1 MPNDPGL
8 AGDTCCYMEAIS
20 GDGGTHDPAGTWWL
34 SPDILLTGPVSG
46 PDNADPGQVNPVVV
60 KFHRKPANSD
70 CSTPGDES
78 ITVQLWVG
86 NPSLAMAPNNQAS
99 TAIIANIGSPMP
111 APGNTGTQQVD
122 WSVPSGLPP
131 DNPQGP
137 GHKCLIARC
146 FPDSLTPSNKNFFV
160 PDDPH
165 VAQHN
170 ICIVPCPKKKLS
182 HNQFHFKVSTL
193 NPGREKERA
202 RLRAVLDL
210 KPRKFVLQTVLTEL
224 RNVHG
229 FHQLATAAPTHGFR
243 FDLSAYGPS
252 NVHDKSHGVPHPSF
266 EGEVTLTNHVAHID
280 FIADLTG
287 TQAGDAFI
295 YHLTQTDTGG
305 HPQGG
310 LTLVLV
316 KL

>member
-8 AGDTCCYMEAIS
+8 AGDTCFYMEAVS

-34 SPDILLTGPVSG
+34 SPDIQLTGPVSG
-46 PDNADPGQVNPVVV
+46 PDNADPGQINPVVV
-60 KFHRKPANSD
+60 KFHRKPANTD
-70 CSTPGDES
+70 CNTPGDETL
-78 ITVQLWVG
+78 TVQLWVG

-99 TAIIANIGSPMP
+99 TFSVLNIGSP
-111 APGNTGTQQVD
+111 AVGPGATGTQQID

-131 DNPQGP
+131 DDPQGP

-146 FPDSLTPSNKNFFV
+146 FPDSLAPSNSNFFL

-170 ICIVPCPKKKLS
+170 ICIVPCPEKKLV
-182 HNQFHFKVSTL
+182 HHQLHFKVSTL

-202 RLRAVLDL
+202 IVRAVLDL
-210 KPRKFVLQTVLTEL
+210 KPTDFVRRTVLTRL
-224 RNVHG
+224 KKLQG
-229 FHQLATAAPTHGFR
+229 FHQIATQAPTHGFK
-243 FDLSAYGPS
+243 FDLSAYSPT
-252 NVHDKSHGVPHPSF
+252 NVHDKSHGVPHPIF
-266 EGEVTLTNHVAHID
+266 QGEVTLTTHVAHID

-287 TQAGDAFI
+287 TKAGDAFI
-295 YHLTQTDTGG
+295 YHLTQTDTAG

>member
-1 MPNDPGL
+1 MPNDPGM
-8 AGDTCCYMEAIS
+8 AGDTCFYMEAVS

-34 SPDILLTGPVSG
+34 SPDIQLTGPVSG
-46 PDNADPGQVNPVVV
+46 PDNADPGQTNPVVV
-60 KFHRKPANSD
+60 KFHRKSANTD
-70 CSTPGDES
+70 CNTPGDES

-86 NPSLAMAPNNQAS
+86 NPSLAMAPNNPAS
-99 TAIIANIGSPMP
+99 TFMIANIGSPMP
-111 APGNTGTQQVD
+111 APGATGTQPVD

-131 DNPQGP
+131 DNPQAP

-146 FPDSLTPSNKNFFV
+146 FPDSLSPSNSNFFL

-165 VAQHN
+165 LAQHN
-170 ICIVPCPKKKLS
+170 ICIVPCPEKKMLQ
-182 HNQFHFKVSTL
+182 HQLHFKVSTL
-193 NPGREKERA
+193 NPGRERA

-210 KPRKFVLQTVLTEL
+210 KPREFVGRTVLTRL
-224 RNVHG
+224 KKVHG
-229 FHQLATAAPTHGFR
+229 FNQLATAAPTHGFK
-243 FDLSAYGPS
+243 FELSAFSPS
-252 NVHDKSHGVPHPSF
+252 NVHDNSHSGPHPNF
-266 EGEVTLTNHVAHID
+266 EAEVTLTNHVVHLD

-295 YHLTQTDTGG
+295 YHLTQTDTAG

-316 KL
+316 RL

>member
-1 MPNDPGL
+1 MTNDPGL
-8 AGDTCCYMEAIS
+8 AGDTCFYMEAVS

-34 SPDILLTGPVSG
+34 SPDIQLTGPVSG
-46 PDNADPGQVNPVVV
+46 PDNADPGQTNPVVV
-60 KFHRKPANSD
+60 KFHRKSANTD
-70 CSTPGDES
+70 CNTPGDES

-86 NPSLAMAPNNQAS
+86 NPSLAMAPDNQAS
-99 TAIIANIGSPMP
+99 TFMIANIGSPMP
-111 APGNTGTQQVD
+111 APGATGTQQVD

-131 DNPQGP
+131 DNPQGS

-146 FPDSLTPSNKNFFV
+146 FPDSLSPSNSNFFL

-165 VAQHN
+165 LAQHN
-170 ICIVPCPKKKLS
+170 ICIVPCPEKKLS
-182 HNQFHFKVSTL
+182 HHQLHFKVSTL
-193 NPGREKERA
+193 NPGREKRA

-210 KPRKFVLQTVLTEL
+210 KPREFVGRTVLTRL
-224 RNVHG
+224 KKVHG
-229 FHQLATAAPTHGFR
+229 FNQLATAAPTHGFK
-243 FDLSAYGPS
+243 FDLAAISPS
-252 NVHDKSHGVPHPSF
+252 NVHDNSQGGPHPNF
-266 EGEVTLTNHVAHID
+266 EAEVTLTNHVVHLD

-295 YHLTQTDTGG
+295 YHLTQTDTAG

>member
-20 GDGGTHDPAGTWWL
+20 GDGGNHNPAAVWWL

-46 PDNADPGQVNPVVV
+46 PDNADPGQVNPVEV
-60 KFHRKPANSD
+60 KFHRKPASSN
-70 CSTPGDES
+70 CHTPGDES

-86 NPSLAMAPNNQAS
+86 NPSLAMAPNNPSS
-99 TAIIANIGSPMP
+99 TTNIMNIGSPML
-111 APGNTGTQQVD
+111 APGASGTQPID
-122 WSVPSGLPP
+122 WNVPSGLPAS
-131 DNPQGP
+131 DPQAP
-137 GHKCLIARC
+137 GHKCLIARIY
-146 FPDSLTPSNKNFFV
+146 PDSLAPSNSNFFL

-165 VAQHN
+165 LAQHN
-170 ICIVPCPKKKLS
+170 LCIVPCPQNALV
-182 HNQFHFKVSTL
+182 HHQLIFKISTL
-193 NPGREKERA
+193 NPGHEKERA
-202 RLRAVLDL
+202 ILRAVLDL
-210 KPRKFVLQTVLTEL
+210 KPRKFVGRTVLTRL

-229 FHQLATAAPTHGFR
+229 FHQLATAAPTHGFK
-243 FDLSAYGPS
+243 FDLSAHNPS
-252 NVHDKSHGVPHPSF
+252 DVHDNSYDVSHPTF
-266 EGEVTLTNHVAHID
+266 EGQVTLTNHVAHIN

-295 YHLTQTDTGG
+295 YHLTQTDTHG

>member
-1 MPNDPGL
+1 MANDPGL
-8 AGDTCCYMEAIS
+8 AGDTCYFMEAVS
-20 GDGGTHDPAGTWWL
+20 GDGGTHDPAGVWWL

-46 PDNADPGQVNPVVV
+46 PDNADPGQVNPVEV
-60 KFHRKPANSD
+60 KFHRKAANSD
-70 CSTPGDES
+70 CTTPGDES
-78 ITVQLWVG
+78 VTVELWVG

-99 TAIIANIGSPMP
+99 TFAIQSIGGQVP
-111 APGNTGTQQVD
+111 APGDIGTQHID
-122 WSVPSGLPP
+122 WSVPAGLPP
-131 DNPQGP
+131 DNPQAP

-146 FPDSLTPSNKNFFV
+146 YPESLTPSSKNFFL

-170 ICIVPCPKKKLS
+170 ICIVPCPQKKLV
-182 HNQFHFKVSTL
+182 HNQLRFKISTL

-202 RLRAVLDL
+202 TLRAVLDV
-210 KPRKFVLQTVLTEL
+210 KPTDFVRRTVLTRL
-224 RNVHG
+224 HKLHG
-229 FHQLATAAPTHGFR
+229 FQQIATAAPSQGFK
-243 FDLSAYGPS
+243 FDLSAYNPA
-252 NVHDKSHGVPHPSF
+252 NVVDKSHGVPHPSF
-266 EGEVTLTNHVAHID
+266 QGEVTLTTQVAHID

>member
-8 AGDTCCYMEAIS
+8 AGDTCFYMEAVS

-34 SPDILLTGPVSG
+34 SPDIQLTGPVSG

-70 CSTPGDES
+70 CKTPGDES

-86 NPSLAMAPNNQAS
+86 NPSLAMTPNNPAS
-99 TAIIANIGSPMP
+99 TSLIANIGSPMP
-111 APGNTGTQQVD
+111 APGATGTQPND
-122 WSVPSGLPP
+122 WSVPSGLPL
-131 DNPQGP
+131 DDPQGP

-146 FPDSLTPSNKNFFV
+146 FPDSLAPSNTKFFL

-165 VAQHN
+165 LAQHN
-170 ICIVPCPKKKLS
+170 ICIVPCPEKKLI
-182 HNQFHFKVSTL
+182 HHQLHLKVSTL

-210 KPRKFVLQTVLTEL
+210 KPGEFVLKTVMTRLKK
-224 RNVHG
+224 VDG
-229 FHQLATAAPTHGFR
+229 FRQLATEAPGHGFK
-243 FDLSAYGPS
+243 FDLSAYSPS
-252 NVHDKSHGVPHPSF
+252 NVHDKSHGVPHPTF
-266 EGEVTLTNHVAHID
+266 EGEVTLTNHVAHLD

-287 TQAGDAFI
+287 THAGDAFI

>member
-8 AGDTCCYMEAIS
+8 AGDSCFYMEAVS

-34 SPDILLTGPVSG
+34 SPDIQLTGPVSG
-46 PDNADPGQVNPVVV
+46 PDNADPGQTNPVVV
-60 KFHRKPANSD
+60 KFHRKSANTN
-70 CSTPGDES
+70 CNTTGDES

-99 TAIIANIGSPMP
+99 TFMIANIGSPMP
-111 APGNTGTQQVD
+111 APGATGTQAVD
-122 WSVPSGLPP
+122 WSVPSGLPA
-131 DNPQGP
+131 DNPQAP

-146 FPDSLTPSNKNFFV
+146 FPDSLSPSNSNFFL

-165 VAQHN
+165 LAQHN
-170 ICIVPCPKKKLS
+170 ICIVPCPEKKLV
-182 HNQFHFKVSTL
+182 HHQLHFKVSTL
-193 NPGREKERA
+193 NPGSKEERA

-210 KPRKFVLQTVLTEL
+210 KPKEFVARTVLTRL
-224 RNVHG
+224 KKVNG
-229 FHQLATAAPTHGFR
+229 FHQLATAAPAQGFR
-243 FDLSAYGPS
+243 FDLSAFSPS
-252 NVHDKSHGVPHPSF
+252 NIHDNSHGGPQPNF
-266 EGEVTLTNHVAHID
+266 AAEATLTNHVVHLD

-295 YHLTQTDTGG
+295 YHLTQTDTAG